1 MFCYICLQI
10 LSTFFLHFFKHF
22 FSVFQSCTSFHIF
35 FQLLFFPDFPW
46 FYIFWDSFSKWSSS
60 MVFDGE
66 VSEATCRDLRKQCE
80 TSCLLRRTV
89 NLTNVC
95 FELDCWTRWT
105 RWTVFWKKY
114 LWVCSGMFWGWHW
127 GRGPWWRPNEW
138 GNSAMWDWGMDV
150 NERTG
155 MRWNEEGLNITLPR
169 GLAIIEMDSDLLETK
184 GCKEPMENLETFST
198 QRSAA
203 EGDGETPEPV
213 LKAPRRRTG

>member
-1 MFCYICLQI
+1 MFTI
-10 LSTFFLHFFKHF
+10 SFDFFFCIFLNIF

-35 FQLLFFPDFPW
+35 FQLFFPRFSLILYFLGFVFNVVIFDRIRRRGLWSDLPW
-46 FYIFWDSFSKWSSS
+46 SQETVWNIVSVASDSQLF
-60 MVFDGE
+60 
-66 VSEATCRDLRKQCE
+66 
-80 TSCLLRRTV
+80 

-105 RWTVFWKKY
+105 RWTVFWNKY
-114 LWVCSGMFWGWHW
+114 LWVCSGMFWGRHW

-155 MRWNEEGLNITLPR
+155 MRWNEEGLNITLPG